1 MDEAV
6 RHADGREA
14 KVRLVGTGKNTAKEM
29 VVFWIS
35 LARREWDIKAFS
47 SPHNSKQRHAWPT

>member
-14 KVRLVGTGKNTAKEM
+14 KVRLVGTGKGPQGKWWYFGLALREGSG
-29 VVFWIS
+29 IS
-35 LARREWDIKAFS
+35 K
-47 SPHNSKQRHAWPT
+47 P